1 MYNIHCNILTY
12 HSVVKEI
19 QCDLQDGE
27 DNYTNSRRDD
37 QGVGGGE
44 GGLLLFL
51 DTNCMDQ
58 EFVPPLYLVI

>member
-1 MYNIHCNILTY
+1 MNNIQCNILTY
-12 HSVVKEI
+12 HPVVKEI

-27 DNYTNSRRDD
+27 DNHANSRCDD

-58 EFVPPLYLVI
+58 KFVPLLYLVI